1 MKLHPKPIKY
11 SRNKWL
17 QRKVQASDKEVA
29 KDNILRGFR
38 LRHYL
43 ITRRAKLGMTQAIR
57 LQVALVHIFLYQLM
71 IHMRSV
77 QYKIIPN
84 WRQS

>member
-17 QRKVQASDKEVA
+17 QRKVQASDKEVT
-29 KDNILRGFR
+29 KDNSLIGFW

-43 ITRRAKLGMTQAIR
+43 ITRRAKQRMTQAIW

-71 IHMRSV
+71 IHTRSA
-77 QYKIIPN
+77 QDKGIPN
-84 WRQS
+84 